1 MGRVEGLR
9 SAAIYRG
16 DQMISESHRLG
27 SIKKIISA
35 TDQRPFRAFVCDDCA
50 RFQSATITSPPESGA
65 QSWLCAACG
74 HFNIGST
81 YQCIRGEWLKL
92 WIIDAAADRLLEGGE

>member
-1 MGRVEGLR
+1 MIKPEHRK
-9 SAAIYRG
+9 SAIQRLLAEN
-16 DQMISESHRLG
+16 DQPLFS
-27 SIKKIISA
+27 
-35 TDQRPFRAFVCDDCA
+35 AFVCDDCA

-92 WIIDAAADRLLEGGE
+92 WIIDAVADRLLEKNRE